1 VDKIK
6 ASFVVEGAN
15 QPTSNSADRKLH
27 ANSIVVVPDI
37 LANSGGVMGSYFEW
51 TQNIPQFS
59 WPIEKF
65 RGELDVRMQK
75 AFVNVN
81 ETAKK
86 YDTDLRSAAFI
97 LAVERVASAFSQ
109 RGSLV

>member
-1 VDKIK
+1 
-6 ASFVVEGAN
+6 
-15 QPTSNSADRKLH
+15 
-27 ANSIVVVPDI
+27 VPDI

-51 TQNIPQFS
+51 TQNIQQFS
-59 WPIEKF
+59 WPKEKF
-65 RGELDVRMQK
+65 RSELDVRMQK

-86 YDTDLRSAAFI
+86 YKTDLRSAAFI
-97 LAVERVASAFSQ
+97 VSVARVAEAFSV

>member
-1 VDKIK
+1 
-6 ASFVVEGAN
+6 
-15 QPTSNSADRKLH
+15 
-27 ANSIVVVPDI
+27 VPDI

-51 TQNIPQFS
+51 TQNIQQFS
-59 WPIEKF
+59 WPKEKF
-65 RGELDVRMQK
+65 RSELDVRMQS

-86 YDTDLRSAAFI
+86 YKTDLRSAAFI
-97 LAVERVASAFSQ
+97 VSVARVAEAFSV